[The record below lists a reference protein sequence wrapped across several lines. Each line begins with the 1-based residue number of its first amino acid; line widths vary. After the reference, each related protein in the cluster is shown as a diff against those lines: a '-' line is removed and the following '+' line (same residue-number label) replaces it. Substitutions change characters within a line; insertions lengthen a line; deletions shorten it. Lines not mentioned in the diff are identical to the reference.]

1 MPDTPRATRPA
12 ALRFTLPCEL
22 SHVRLAAQAVH
33 QFLAEQ
39 GCDEEMLTACD
50 LALVEACNN
59 AIKYA
64 PANARTQPVCVEVLC
79 DAEQLEI
86 RVVDHTA
93 GFEWPKQI
101 DLPPPESESGRG
113 LFLIHSLMDDACY
126 LRGNNENVL
135 VLRKKRT
142 TPPPKSET
150 ATEALKDDAAPMAD
164 LLDELTGCYESL
176 AAIFRHGADFSKTND
191 VRKFARRM
199 LAELSQIVGAEWFV
213 FRTIEHHQSR
223 LDALAAS
230 ESALELLPILFRGEN
245 GDAGFLESQVALSQQ
260 AIWFDENYELSPAD
274 PLRLKPKV
282 RGLVCPVFAGDSF
295 VGTLAIGKGGGR
307 YARPLRTSLFPKEN
321 STGQTSPET
330 TLPGRAIPGI
340 FTRREASVIHFFS
353 QFLGIQV
360 ANARVCEENL
370 TNRIIARELE
380 IAGSIQRSLLLKELP
395 ELKGF
400 EFAALCRSAHQVG
413 GDFYDVLK
421 LSEDTALLVI
431 ADVMGKGVL
440 AAMFAAILRA
450 VLRATPEL
458 NREPGTLLARVNELL
473 FDELS
478 NVDMFITAQLAFV
491 DARQRK
497 MIVGSAG
504 HCPLLLA
511 NGFGVNSLSPEGM
524 PLGIL
529 PDTIFTSETADL
541 PPNSHVLL
549 YTDGLTEAMSATGE
563 RYGQERLTEWFK
575 EAHAQGRPANELQE
589 ELASKL
595 AQFQL
600 KTGLNDDQTFLIM
613 AGKP

>member
-1 MPDTPRATRPA
+1 MSEPSGASRPA
-12 ALRFTLPCEL
+12 ALRLTLSCEL
-22 SHVRLAAQAVH
+22 SRVRTTTQAVH

-64 PANARTQPVCVEVLC
+64 PESARAQPVGVEVLC
-79 DAEQLEI
+79 DETQLEM

-101 DLPPPESESGRG
+101 ELPPPENESGRG
-113 LFLIHSLMDDACY
+113 LFLIHSLMDSAGY
-126 LRGNNENVL
+126 LRGDGENVL
-135 VLRKKRT
+135 VLRKAKAAT
-142 TPPPKSET
+142 VSKSKPAPP
-150 ATEALKDDAAPMAD
+150 AKDEESLTVD

-176 AAIFRHGADFSKTND
+176 SAIFRHGAELSKIND
-191 VRKFARRM
+191 TRKFARR
-199 LAELSQIVGAEWFV
+199 LLKELLEIVGAEWFV
-213 FRTIEHHQSR
+213 FRTVENQSW
-223 LDALAAS
+223 LEVLTAS
-230 ESALELLPILFRGEN
+230 ESALEQVPIIFRGEN
-245 GDAGFLESQVALSQQ
+245 SDVDFLESRA
-260 AIWFDENYELSPAD
+260 AICKDAVWFDEGRELAPTD
-274 PLRLKPKV
+274 PLRLKPRSQGV
-282 RGLVCPVFAGDSF
+282 VYPVFAGETF
-295 VGTLAIGKGGGR
+295 VGTLAIGKGNGR
-307 YARPLRTSLFPKEN
+307 PSRSRPLAANLQRPAA
-321 STGQTSPET
+321 ET
-330 TLPGRAIPGI
+330 AALPGEI
-340 FTRREASVIHFFS
+340 FSRRQKNIIHS
-353 QFLGIQV
+353 IGQFLAIQIV
-360 ANARVCEENL
+360 NSRAHEQELNQ
-370 TNRIIARELE
+370 RIIKRELE

-421 LSEDTALLVI
+421 LSDDTALLVI

-458 NREPGTLLARVNELL
+458 NREPGALLSRVNQLL

-478 NVDMFITAQLAFV
+478 GVDMFITAQLAFV
-491 DARQRK
+491 DARARK
-497 MIVGSAG
+497 LIVGNAG

-511 NGFGVNSLSPEGM
+511 NGSGVKSLSPEGM

-529 PDTIFTSETADL
+529 PDAVFTSETVDL
-541 PPNSHVLL
+541 PPHSGVLL
-549 YTDGLTEAMSATGE
+549 YTDGLTEAIDGAGE
-563 RYGQERLTEWFK
+563 RYGQERLTEWFQQ
-575 EAHAQGRPANELQE
+575 AHAKGRAAYELQE

-613 AGKP
+613 AG